1 MGVIEAAVTCHLPAY
16 EAGLL
21 KSLIFGAQLYL
32 RHYQTVILAM
42 KLIHLPCMNAVRGFN
57 QITGLVYNARLTY
70 QHQVLS
76 ILQGNLA
83 FELIAGKAGFSAG
96 PLDGQISLVVP
107 NPYTNGPAVPGG
119 DIPLPDMRMTASL
132 VLELANNQE
141 LPFYLKVHNTVLLEQ
156 KSRTGKN
163 QYEHRYQCNSNVCD
177 YFLSVG
183 SISLGDYI

>member
-57 QITGLVYNARLTY
+57 QIAGLVYNTRLTY

-83 FELIAGKAGFSAG
+83 FVMVRY
-96 PLDGQISLVVP
+96 PLSSRIRTRTV
-107 NPYTNGPAVPGG
+107 
-119 DIPLPDMRMTASL
+119 
-132 VLELANNQE
+132 
-141 LPFYLKVHNTVLLEQ
+141 LPFPEAIYPCRICV
-156 KSRTGKN
+156 
-163 QYEHRYQCNSNVCD
+163 
-177 YFLSVG
+177 
-183 SISLGDYI
+183 